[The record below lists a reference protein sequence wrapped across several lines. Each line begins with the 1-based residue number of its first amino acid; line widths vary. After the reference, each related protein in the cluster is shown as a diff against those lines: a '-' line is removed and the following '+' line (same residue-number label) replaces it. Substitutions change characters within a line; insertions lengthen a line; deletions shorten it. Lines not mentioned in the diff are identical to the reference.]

1 MSLQLA
7 AVKSQKS
14 QIIAETALALDI
26 VIANVHTAYH
36 SVRGNRPLRDAHSV
50 PLCPA
55 NSFCCESA
63 YGLEQL
69 ESLRVRRKRCSH
81 SQAGR
86 CDGQQRFESGWLP
99 IRQRGRLLGGP
110 ERHERLHSAV
120 ERFPDMKAL
129 GDYIHSKGLKFGIY
143 SSPGAKTCAKHEGSY
158 GHEQQDADSYAK
170 WGVDYLK
177 YDWCSARDVYKPA
190 EYPDVRWLD
199 EAVQV
204 TCPERKDRPPG
215 KPAYTAFLS
224 RAAYLL
230 RCHAAAP
237 AAIRLRR
244 VRARQSRLV
253 LLFLALRKA
262 GATPLPASSRAWT
275 MPILLISRSSFP
287 RSASTIPSCRGRALL
302 RDVQRGPNARC
313 RADQFWP
320 DRVAAALRA
329 SPRRLA
335 GQQDAL
341 VLLEHQYQRSS
352 GVPGMRLAQVSCACC
367 MRSKAGA
374 ASPCATIYP
383 REGLPGR
390 SRSSDR
396 AHAHALMAPCR
407 VSPYIRRKNVVSS
420 LMRRRP
426 QGGFNRA
433 RGKATSSP
441 FHMGRLESGRSPNP
455 SSPAVASKSF
465 ECKSPIFSVESLQL
479 IDLTAL
485 KRLASAVRFRPWP
498 PPIDSVIRNYFVFRG
513 ASLKVHNGHCC
524 SGPILFTEQTDQR
537 NRPRALR
544 LYSDYGTCQ
553 FS

>member
-1 MSLQLA
+1 MGWNSWNRYACDVSDALIRKQADAMVNSGLKA
-7 AVKSQKS
+7 AGYQYV
-14 QIIAETALALDI
+14 
-26 VIANVHTAYH
+26 NVDDCWE
-36 SVRGNRPLRDAHSV
+36 GQRDTNGYIQ
-50 PLCPA
+50 P
-55 NSFCCESA
+55 N
-63 YGLEQL
+63 
-69 ESLRVRRKRCSH
+69 
-81 SQAGR
+81 
-86 CDGQQRFESGWLP
+86 
-99 IRQRGRLLGGP
+99 
-110 ERHERLHSAV
+110 

-320 DRVAAALRA
+320 DRVAAAGQPQKASRSTGCFGPARTPVPEIVGRAGNATGPGFLRLLHEVESGCGLTLCNDLSERGPA
-329 SPRRLA
+329 RQVAFIRSRTRTRSYGSMSGIALYKEKKCCLVIDEATAARRL
-335 GQQDAL
+335 Q
-341 VLLEHQYQRSS
+341 
-352 GVPGMRLAQVSCACC
+352 
-367 MRSKAGA
+367 
-374 ASPCATIYP
+374 
-383 REGLPGR
+383 
-390 SRSSDR
+390 
-396 AHAHALMAPCR
+396 
-407 VSPYIRRKNVVSS
+407 
-420 LMRRRP
+420 
-426 QGGFNRA
+426 
-433 RGKATSSP
+433 
-441 FHMGRLESGRSPNP
+441 
-455 SSPAVASKSF
+455 
-465 ECKSPIFSVESLQL
+465 
-479 IDLTAL
+479 
-485 KRLASAVRFRPWP
+485 
-498 PPIDSVIRNYFVFRG
+498 
-513 ASLKVHNGHCC
+513 
-524 SGPILFTEQTDQR
+524 
-537 NRPRALR
+537 PRAWK
-544 LYSDYGTCQ
+544 SN
-553 FS
+553 

>member
-275 MPILLISRSSFP
+275 MPILLISPSSFP

-320 DRVAAALRA
+320 DRVAAAGQPQKASRSTGCFGPARTPVPEIVGRAGNATGPGFLRLLHEVESGCGLTLCNDLSERGPA
-329 SPRRLA
+329 RQVAFIRSRTRTRSYGSMSGIALYKEKKCCLVIDEATAARRL
-335 GQQDAL
+335 Q
-341 VLLEHQYQRSS
+341 
-352 GVPGMRLAQVSCACC
+352 
-367 MRSKAGA
+367 
-374 ASPCATIYP
+374 
-383 REGLPGR
+383 
-390 SRSSDR
+390 
-396 AHAHALMAPCR
+396 
-407 VSPYIRRKNVVSS
+407 
-420 LMRRRP
+420 
-426 QGGFNRA
+426 
-433 RGKATSSP
+433 
-441 FHMGRLESGRSPNP
+441 
-455 SSPAVASKSF
+455 
-465 ECKSPIFSVESLQL
+465 
-479 IDLTAL
+479 
-485 KRLASAVRFRPWP
+485 
-498 PPIDSVIRNYFVFRG
+498 
-513 ASLKVHNGHCC
+513 
-524 SGPILFTEQTDQR
+524 
-537 NRPRALR
+537 PRAWK
-544 LYSDYGTCQ
+544 SN
-553 FS
+553 